1 MEAVFAKL
9 VSISIVAN
17 WLILAVILLRV
28 LLKEAPRWITCILWA
43 LVAVRLVFPF
53 SIESPVSLIPET
65 TSVIQEAVDTNL
77 IHPEVVPSDTAVFPA
92 QEENSNP
99 YIGSKPSV
107 SIIPFVWYFGVS
119 LMLCYLV
126 FSYFK
131 MLWLVREA
139 VPEREKIWVCD
150 AVTTPFILGI
160 IRPKIYLPSGLLE
173 PNREYV
179 IAHEQSHL
187 RCKDHWWK
195 PMAFVLLSVFWF
207 DPLMWIAY
215 TLVCRDI
222 EFACDER
229 VVHHYGLPEK
239 KAYSEALLECSSN
252 RKLVLACPVAF
263 GETAV
268 IQRVRNVL
276 NYKRPRFWVILICI
290 IVIVVT
296 AIGFLTVP
304 AKKDTSDP
312 VYKHYLSMNQKTEII
327 NRSNGNASTYS
338 TVTVKFLK
346 TSGPSVVHLELWY
359 QTESDT
365 SWVEGAPIAL
375 DVAGSA
381 SFVIPANCDSYAIM
395 ATGVE
400 GKNGDASFL
409 ISEPAPKLTDKKED
423 GYSTVHADKTVE
435 TPSSADETGEE
446 NLVPLDAWDRYP
458 DGIQI
463 EPYVGQT
470 FTAHVMIVRDPS
482 KVYLAASSNPLSM
495 DTPGTRMD
503 ETMEREKAIAAVNA
517 GPFFDDGTA
526 SRAVGSVPSGLAL
539 SEDAVIWND
548 QQISEYGFVGFNKDN
563 ILIVASSMTETE
575 AKEQGVRDGCSSGP
589 VLMINGEPNMEVY
602 NENSGYNPRTAVG
615 QRSDGAV
622 VFICADG
629 RNPDS
634 LGATYADI
642 IDILTEYGAVNACAL
657 NGGSSSAMLYRDAD
671 GRYSEKEAIQILN
684 RNGSSS
690 IRRMPTFWMVKSAG

>member
-28 LLKEAPRWITCILWA
+28 LLKKAPRWITCILWV

-77 IHPEVVPSDTAVFPA
+77 IHPEVVPSDTAEFTA
-92 QEENSNP
+92 QEENDNT
-99 YIGSKPSV
+99 YISSKSSV
-107 SIIPFVWYFGVS
+107 SIIPFVWCFGVS

-160 IRPKIYLPSGLLE
+160 IRPKIYLPSGLQE

-207 DPLMWIAY
+207 NPLMWIAY

-239 KAYSEALLECSSN
+239 KAYSEALLECSNN

-276 NYKRPRFWVILICI
+276 NYKRPRFWIILISI
-290 IVIVVT
+290 IVIIIT

-304 AKKDTSDP
+304 AKKDASDP
-312 VYKHYLSMNQKTEII
+312 V
-327 NRSNGNASTYS
+327 S
-338 TVTVKFLK
+338 TVPVQDEVRVAESLKDAIEPVDTV
-346 TSGPSVVHLELWY
+346 
-359 QTESDT
+359 
-365 SWVEGAPIAL
+365 PIQ
-375 DVAGSA
+375 
-381 SFVIPANCDSYAIM
+381 
-395 ATGVE
+395 
-400 GKNGDASFL
+400 
-409 ISEPAPKLTDKKED
+409 
-423 GYSTVHADKTVE
+423 
-435 TPSSADETGEE
+435 DEVPPTMLPEAQKIDWE
-446 NLVPLDAWDRYP
+446 NYP
-458 DGIQI
+458 DGIRI
-463 EPYVGQT
+463 EPYTGEN
-470 FTAHVMIVRDPS
+470 FTAHVMVVRDPS

-495 DTPGTRMD
+495 DTPGVPMD
-503 ETMEREKAIAAVNA
+503 EAMEREQAIAAANA
-517 GPFFDDGTA
+517 GPFFDDGT
-526 SRAVGSVPSGLAL
+526 SSQSVGSVPIGLVLSGN
-539 SEDAVIWND
+539 AVIWND
-548 QQISEYGFVGFNKDN
+548 QQISEYGFVGFNNDN

-575 AKEQGVRDGCSSGP
+575 AKEQGIRDGCSSGP
-589 VLMINGEPNMEVY
+589 VLMINGEPNMEIY
-602 NENSGYNPRTAVG
+602 NGNSGYRPRTAVG

-634 LGATYADI
+634 LGATYADM

-657 NGGSSSAMLYRDAD
+657 DDGSASNMLYRDAD
-671 GRYSEKEAIQILN
+671 GRYGEKGAMQMLN
-684 RNGSSS
+684 RYPVGATSL
-690 IRRMPTFWMVKSAG
+690 RRMPTFWMVKPTGQ

>member
-28 LLKEAPRWITCILWA
+28 LLKKAPRWITCILWV

-77 IHPEVVPSDTAVFPA
+77 IHPEVVPSDTAEFTA
-92 QEENSNP
+92 QEENDNT
-99 YIGSKPSV
+99 YISSKSSV
-107 SIIPFVWYFGVS
+107 SIIPFVWCFGVS

-160 IRPKIYLPSGLLE
+160 IRPKIYLPSGLQE

-207 DPLMWIAY
+207 NPLMWIAY

-239 KAYSEALLECSSN
+239 KAYSEALLECSNN

-276 NYKRPRFWVILICI
+276 NYKRPRFWIILISI
-290 IVIVVT
+290 IVIIIT

-304 AKKDTSDP
+304 AKKDASDP
-312 VYKHYLSMNQKTEII
+312 V
-327 NRSNGNASTYS
+327 S
-338 TVTVKFLK
+338 TVPVQDEVRVAESLKDAIEPVDTV
-346 TSGPSVVHLELWY
+346 
-359 QTESDT
+359 
-365 SWVEGAPIAL
+365 PIQ
-375 DVAGSA
+375 
-381 SFVIPANCDSYAIM
+381 
-395 ATGVE
+395 
-400 GKNGDASFL
+400 
-409 ISEPAPKLTDKKED
+409 
-423 GYSTVHADKTVE
+423 
-435 TPSSADETGEE
+435 DEVPPTMLPEAQKIDWE
-446 NLVPLDAWDRYP
+446 NYP
-458 DGIQI
+458 DGIRI
-463 EPYVGQT
+463 EPYTGEN
-470 FTAHVMIVRDPS
+470 FTAHVMVVRDPS

-495 DTPGTRMD
+495 DTPGVPMD
-503 ETMEREKAIAAVNA
+503 EAMEREQAIAAANA
-517 GPFFDDGTA
+517 GPFFDDGT
-526 SRAVGSVPSGLAL
+526 SSQSVGSVPIGLVLSGN
-539 SEDAVIWND
+539 AVIWND
-548 QQISEYGFVGFNKDN
+548 QQISEYGFVGFNNDN

-575 AKEQGVRDGCSSGP
+575 AKEQGIRDGCSSGP
-589 VLMINGEPNMEVY
+589 VLMINGEPNMEIY
-602 NENSGYNPRTAVG
+602 NGNSGYRPRTAVG

-634 LGATYADI
+634 LGATYADM

-657 NGGSSSAMLYRDAD
+657 NDGSASNMLYRDAD
-671 GRYSEKEAIQILN
+671 GRYGEKGAMQMLN
-684 RNGSSS
+684 RYPVGATSL
-690 IRRMPTFWMVKSAG
+690 RRMPTFWMVKPTGQ

>member
-28 LLKEAPRWITCILWA
+28 LLKKAPRWITCILWA

-77 IHPEVVPSDTAVFPA
+77 IHPEVAPSDTAEFTT
-92 QEENSNP
+92 QEENSNT
-99 YIGSKPSV
+99 YISSKPSV
-107 SIIPFVWYFGVS
+107 SIIPIIWCFGVS

-139 VPEREKIWVCD
+139 VPERENIWVCD

-160 IRPKIYLPSGLLE
+160 IRLKIYLPSGLLE

-207 DPLMWIAY
+207 NPLMWIAY

-239 KAYSEALLECSSN
+239 KAYSEALLTCSSN

-312 VYKHYLSMNQKTEII
+312 VGTIPVQDEV
-327 NRSNGNASTYS
+327 R
-338 TVTVKFLK
+338 V
-346 TSGPSVVHLELWY
+346 
-359 QTESDT
+359 TESSKDAIEPVDT
-365 SWVEGAPIAL
+365 VP
-375 DVAGSA
+375 VQ
-381 SFVIPANCDSYAIM
+381 
-395 ATGVE
+395 
-400 GKNGDASFL
+400 
-409 ISEPAPKLTDKKED
+409 
-423 GYSTVHADKTVE
+423 
-435 TPSSADETGEE
+435 DEVNPTILPEAQQIDWE
-446 NLVPLDAWDRYP
+446 NYP
-458 DGIQI
+458 DGIRI
-463 EPYVGQT
+463 EPYTGET

-495 DTPGTRMD
+495 DTPGARMD
-503 ETMEREKAIAAVNA
+503 EAMERENAIAAVNA

-526 SRAVGSVPSGLAL
+526 SQAVGSVPSGLAL

-575 AKEQGVRDGCSSGP
+575 AKEQGIRDGCSSGP

-602 NENSGYNPRTAVG
+602 NGNSGYNPRTAVG
-615 QRSDGAV
+615 QRADGAV
-622 VFICADG
+622 VFVCADG

-634 LGATYADI
+634 LGATYADM
-642 IDILTEYGAVNACAL
+642 IDILTEYGTVNACAL

-671 GRYSEKEAIQILN
+671 GRYGEKGAVQMIN
-684 RNGSSS
+684 RYPLAQSSL
-690 IRRMPTFWMVKSAG
+690 RRMPTFWMVKPAG

>member
-1 MEAVFAKL
+1 MAAVFAKL

-28 LLKEAPRWITCILWA
+28 LLKKAPRWITCILWV

-77 IHPEVVPSDTAVFPA
+77 IHPEVVPSDTAEFTA
-92 QEENSNP
+92 QEENDNT
-99 YIGSKPSV
+99 YISSKSSV
-107 SIIPFVWYFGVS
+107 SIIPFVWCFGVS

-160 IRPKIYLPSGLLE
+160 IRPKIYLPSGLQE

-207 DPLMWIAY
+207 NPLMWIAY

-239 KAYSEALLECSSN
+239 KAYSEALLECSNN

-276 NYKRPRFWVILICI
+276 NYKRPRFWIILISI
-290 IVIVVT
+290 IVIIIT

-304 AKKDTSDP
+304 AKKDASDP
-312 VYKHYLSMNQKTEII
+312 V
-327 NRSNGNASTYS
+327 S
-338 TVTVKFLK
+338 TVPVQDEVRVAESLKDAIEPVDTV
-346 TSGPSVVHLELWY
+346 
-359 QTESDT
+359 
-365 SWVEGAPIAL
+365 PIQ
-375 DVAGSA
+375 
-381 SFVIPANCDSYAIM
+381 
-395 ATGVE
+395 
-400 GKNGDASFL
+400 
-409 ISEPAPKLTDKKED
+409 
-423 GYSTVHADKTVE
+423 
-435 TPSSADETGEE
+435 DEVPPTMLPEAQKIDWE
-446 NLVPLDAWDRYP
+446 NYP
-458 DGIQI
+458 DGIRI
-463 EPYVGQT
+463 EPYTGEN
-470 FTAHVMIVRDPS
+470 FTAHVMVVRDPS

-495 DTPGTRMD
+495 DAPGVPMD
-503 ETMEREKAIAAVNA
+503 EAMEREQAIAAANA
-517 GPFFDDGTA
+517 GPFFDDGT
-526 SRAVGSVPSGLAL
+526 SSQSVGSVPIGLVLSGN
-539 SEDAVIWND
+539 AVIWND
-548 QQISEYGFVGFNKDN
+548 QQISEYGFVGFNNDN

-575 AKEQGVRDGCSSGP
+575 AKEQGIRDGCSSGP

-602 NENSGYNPRTAVG
+602 NGNSGYNPRTAVG
-615 QRSDGAV
+615 QRADGAV
-622 VFICADG
+622 VFVCADG

-634 LGATYADI
+634 LGATYADM

-671 GRYSEKEAIQILN
+671 GRYGEKGAVQMIN
-684 RNGSSS
+684 RYPLAQSS
-690 IRRMPTFWMVKSAG
+690 IRRMPTFWMVKPAG

>member
-28 LLKEAPRWITCILWA
+28 LLKKAPRWITCILWA

-77 IHPEVVPSDTAVFPA
+77 IRPEVPPSDTAEFTS
-92 QEENSNP
+92 QEENSNT
-99 YIGSKPSV
+99 YISSKPTV
-107 SIIPFVWYFGVS
+107 SILPLIWCLGVC

-126 FSYFK
+126 FSYLK
-131 MLWLVREA
+131 MLWLVKEA
-139 VPEREKIWVCD
+139 VPERERIWVCD

-195 PMAFVLLSVFWF
+195 PISFVLLSVFWF

-215 TLVCRDI
+215 TMVCRDI

-229 VVHHYGLPEK
+229 VVQHYGLPEK

-312 VYKHYLSMNQKTEII
+312 VGTIPVQDEV
-327 NRSNGNASTYS
+327 R
-338 TVTVKFLK
+338 V
-346 TSGPSVVHLELWY
+346 
-359 QTESDT
+359 TESSKDAIEPVDT
-365 SWVEGAPIAL
+365 VPVQDEVNSTILPEAQQINWEDYP
-375 DVAGSA
+375 
-381 SFVIPANCDSYAIM
+381 DSIRIESY
-395 ATGVE
+395 
-400 GKNGDASFL
+400 
-409 ISEPAPKLTDKKED
+409 
-423 GYSTVHADKTVE
+423 
-435 TPSSADETGEE
+435 TGE
-446 NLVPLDAWDRYP
+446 
-458 DGIQI
+458 
-463 EPYVGQT
+463 T

-495 DTPGTRMD
+495 DTPGARMD
-503 ETMEREKAIAAVNA
+503 EAMERENAIAAVNA

-526 SRAVGSVPSGLAL
+526 SQAVGSVPSGLAL
-539 SEDAVIWND
+539 SEDAIIWND
-548 QQISEYGFVGFNKDN
+548 QQISEYGFVGFNNDN

-575 AKEQGVRDGCSSGP
+575 AKEQGIRDGCSSGP
-589 VLMINGEPNMEVY
+589 VLMINGKPNMEVY
-602 NENSGYNPRTAVG
+602 NGNSGYNPRTAVG
-615 QRSDGAV
+615 QRADGAV
-622 VFICADG
+622 VFVCADG

-634 LGATYADI
+634 LGATYADM
-642 IDILTEYGAVNACAL
+642 IDVLTEYGAVNACAL
-657 NGGSSSAMLYRDAD
+657 NGGSSSVMLYRDAD
-671 GRYSEKEAIQILN
+671 GRYGEKGAVQMIN
-684 RNGSSS
+684 RYPLAQSSL
-690 IRRMPTFWMVKSAG
+690 RRMPTFWMVKPAG

>member
-1 MEAVFAKL
+1 MAAVFAKL
-9 VSISIVAN
+9 VSISIVSN

-28 LLKEAPRWITCILWA
+28 LLKKAPRWIICILWA

-77 IHPEVVPSDTAVFPA
+77 IHPEVVPSDTAEFTT
-92 QEENSNP
+92 QEGNSNT

-107 SIIPFVWYFGVS
+107 SIIPFVWCFGVS
-119 LMLCYLV
+119 LMLSYLV

-195 PMAFVLLSVFWF
+195 PMSFVLLSVFWF
-207 DPLMWIAY
+207 NPLMWIAY
-215 TLVCRDI
+215 ALVCRDI

-229 VVHHYGLPEK
+229 VVHHYGLLEK
-239 KAYSEALLECSSN
+239 KAYSEALLECSRN

-304 AKKDTSDP
+304 AKKDASDP
-312 VYKHYLSMNQKTEII
+312 V
-327 NRSNGNASTYS
+327 S
-338 TVTVKFLK
+338 TVPVQDEVRVAESLKDAIEPVDTV
-346 TSGPSVVHLELWY
+346 
-359 QTESDT
+359 
-365 SWVEGAPIAL
+365 PIQ
-375 DVAGSA
+375 
-381 SFVIPANCDSYAIM
+381 
-395 ATGVE
+395 
-400 GKNGDASFL
+400 
-409 ISEPAPKLTDKKED
+409 
-423 GYSTVHADKTVE
+423 
-435 TPSSADETGEE
+435 DEVPPTMLPEAQKIDWE
-446 NLVPLDAWDRYP
+446 NYP
-458 DGIQI
+458 DGIRI
-463 EPYVGQT
+463 EPYTGEN
-470 FTAHVMIVRDPS
+470 FTAHVMVVRDPS

-495 DTPGTRMD
+495 DTPGVPMD
-503 ETMEREKAIAAVNA
+503 EAMEREQAIAAANA
-517 GPFFDDGTA
+517 GPFFDDGT
-526 SRAVGSVPSGLAL
+526 SSQSVGSVPIGLVLSGN
-539 SEDAVIWND
+539 AVIWND
-548 QQISEYGFVGFNKDN
+548 QQISEYGFVGFNNDN

-575 AKEQGVRDGCSSGP
+575 AKEQGIRDGCSSGP
-589 VLMINGEPNMEVY
+589 VLMINGEPNMEIY
-602 NENSGYNPRTAVG
+602 NGNSGYRPRTAVG

-634 LGATYADI
+634 LGATYADM

-657 NGGSSSAMLYRDAD
+657 NDGSASNMLYRDAD
-671 GRYSEKEAIQILN
+671 GRYGEKGAMQMLN
-684 RNGSSS
+684 RYPVSTTSL
-690 IRRMPTFWMVKSAG
+690 RRMPTFWMVKPTGQ

>member
-17 WLILAVILLRV
+17 WMILAVILLRV
-28 LLKEAPRWITCILWA
+28 LLKKTPRWITCILWA

-77 IHPEVVPSDTAVFPA
+77 IHPEVAPSDIAEFTT
-92 QEENSNP
+92 QEENSNT

-107 SIIPFVWYFGVS
+107 SIIPLIWCFGVS

-131 MLWLVREA
+131 MLWLVKEA
-139 VPEREKIWVCD
+139 VPERERIWVCD

-187 RCKDHWWK
+187 RFKDHWWK
-195 PMAFVLLSVFWF
+195 PMSFVLLSVFWF

-215 TLVCRDI
+215 GLVCRDI

-239 KAYSEALLECSSN
+239 KAYSEALLACSSN

-276 NYKRPRFWVILICI
+276 NYKQPRFWVILICI

-304 AKKDTSDP
+304 AKKDASDP
-312 VYKHYLSMNQKTEII
+312 TGTVPVQDEVRVAESLKDAIEPVDTVPVQDEVNPTILQEAQQI
-327 NRSNGNASTYS
+327 NW
-338 TVTVKFLK
+338 
-346 TSGPSVVHLELWY
+346 E
-359 QTESDT
+359 
-365 SWVEGAPIAL
+365 
-375 DVAGSA
+375 
-381 SFVIPANCDSYAIM
+381 DS
-395 ATGVE
+395 
-400 GKNGDASFL
+400 
-409 ISEPAPKLTDKKED
+409 
-423 GYSTVHADKTVE
+423 
-435 TPSSADETGEE
+435 
-446 NLVPLDAWDRYP
+446 P
-458 DGIQI
+458 DGIWI
-463 EPYVGQT
+463 ESYTGQT

-495 DTPGTRMD
+495 DTPGDRMD
-503 ETMEREKAIAAVNA
+503 EAMECENAIAAVNA

-526 SRAVGSVPSGLAL
+526 SQAVGSVPSGLAL
-539 SEDAVIWND
+539 SEYAVIWND

-575 AKEQGVRDGCSSGP
+575 AKEQGIRDGCSSGP

-602 NENSGYNPRTAVG
+602 NGNSGYNPRTAVG
-615 QRSDGAV
+615 QRADGTV

-634 LGATYADI
+634 LGATYADM

-671 GRYSEKEAIQILN
+671 GRYGEKGAVQMIN
-684 RNGSSS
+684 RYSLAQSS
-690 IRRMPTFWMVKSAG
+690 IRRMPTFWMVKPAG

>member
-1 MEAVFAKL
+1 MAAVFAKL

-28 LLKEAPRWITCILWA
+28 LLKKAPRWITCILWV

-77 IHPEVVPSDTAVFPA
+77 IHPEVVPSDTAEFTA
-92 QEENSNP
+92 QEENDNT
-99 YIGSKPSV
+99 YISSKSSV
-107 SIIPFVWYFGVS
+107 SIIPFVWCFGVS

-160 IRPKIYLPSGLLE
+160 IRPKIYLPSGLQE

-207 DPLMWIAY
+207 NPLMWIAY

-239 KAYSEALLECSSN
+239 KAYSEALLECSNN

-276 NYKRPRFWVILICI
+276 NYKRPRFWIILISI
-290 IVIVVT
+290 IVIIIT

-304 AKKDTSDP
+304 AKKDASDP
-312 VYKHYLSMNQKTEII
+312 V
-327 NRSNGNASTYS
+327 S
-338 TVTVKFLK
+338 TVPVQDEVRVAESLKDAIEPVDTV
-346 TSGPSVVHLELWY
+346 
-359 QTESDT
+359 
-365 SWVEGAPIAL
+365 PIQ
-375 DVAGSA
+375 
-381 SFVIPANCDSYAIM
+381 
-395 ATGVE
+395 
-400 GKNGDASFL
+400 
-409 ISEPAPKLTDKKED
+409 
-423 GYSTVHADKTVE
+423 
-435 TPSSADETGEE
+435 DEVPPTMLPEAQKIDWE
-446 NLVPLDAWDRYP
+446 NYP
-458 DGIQI
+458 DGIRI
-463 EPYVGQT
+463 EPYTGEN
-470 FTAHVMIVRDPS
+470 FTAHVMVVRDPS

-495 DTPGTRMD
+495 DTPGVPMD
-503 ETMEREKAIAAVNA
+503 EAMEREQAIAAANA
-517 GPFFDDGTA
+517 GPFFDDGT
-526 SRAVGSVPSGLAL
+526 SSQSVGSVPIGLVLSGN
-539 SEDAVIWND
+539 AVIWND
-548 QQISEYGFVGFNKDN
+548 QQISEYGFVGFNNDN
-563 ILIVASSMTETE
+563 ILIVASSITEEE
-575 AKEQGVRDGCSSGP
+575 AKEQEIRDGCSSGP
-589 VLMINGEPNMEVY
+589 VLMINGEPNMEIY
-602 NENSGYNPRTAVG
+602 NGNSGYRPRTAVG

-634 LGATYADI
+634 LGATHADM

-657 NGGSSSAMLYRDAD
+657 NDGSASNMLYRDAD
-671 GRYSEKEAIQILN
+671 GRYGEKGAMQMLN
-684 RNGSSS
+684 RYPVGATSL
-690 IRRMPTFWMVKSAG
+690 RRMPTFWMVKPTGQ

>member
-1 MEAVFAKL
+1 MNMAAVFAKL

-28 LLKEAPRWITCILWA
+28 LLKKAPRWITCILWV

-77 IHPEVVPSDTAVFPA
+77 IHPEVVPSDTAEFTA
-92 QEENSNP
+92 QEENDNT
-99 YIGSKPSV
+99 YISSKSSV
-107 SIIPFVWYFGVS
+107 SIIPFVWCFGVS

-160 IRPKIYLPSGLLE
+160 IRPKIYLPSGLQE

-195 PMAFVLLSVFWF
+195 PMAFVFLSVFWF
-207 DPLMWIAY
+207 NPLMWIAY

-239 KAYSEALLECSSN
+239 KAYSEALLECSNN

-276 NYKRPRFWVILICI
+276 NYKRPRFWIILISI
-290 IVIVVT
+290 IVIIIT

-304 AKKDTSDP
+304 AKKDASDP
-312 VYKHYLSMNQKTEII
+312 V
-327 NRSNGNASTYS
+327 S
-338 TVTVKFLK
+338 TVPVQDEVRVAESLKDAIEPVDTV
-346 TSGPSVVHLELWY
+346 
-359 QTESDT
+359 
-365 SWVEGAPIAL
+365 PIQ
-375 DVAGSA
+375 
-381 SFVIPANCDSYAIM
+381 
-395 ATGVE
+395 
-400 GKNGDASFL
+400 
-409 ISEPAPKLTDKKED
+409 
-423 GYSTVHADKTVE
+423 
-435 TPSSADETGEE
+435 DEVPPTMLPEAQKIDWE
-446 NLVPLDAWDRYP
+446 NYP
-458 DGIQI
+458 DGIRI
-463 EPYVGQT
+463 EPYTGEN
-470 FTAHVMIVRDPS
+470 FTAHVMVVRDPS

-495 DTPGTRMD
+495 DTPGVPMD
-503 ETMEREKAIAAVNA
+503 EAMEREQAIAAANA
-517 GPFFDDGTA
+517 GPFFDDGT
-526 SRAVGSVPSGLAL
+526 SSQSVGSVPIGLVLSGN
-539 SEDAVIWND
+539 AVIWND
-548 QQISEYGFVGFNKDN
+548 QQISEYGFVGFNNDN

-575 AKEQGVRDGCSSGP
+575 AKEQGIRDGCSSGP
-589 VLMINGEPNMEVY
+589 VLMINGEPNMEIY
-602 NENSGYNPRTAVG
+602 NGNSGYRPRTAVG

-634 LGATYADI
+634 LGATYADM

-657 NGGSSSAMLYRDAD
+657 NDGSASNMLYRDAD
-671 GRYSEKEAIQILN
+671 GRYGEKGAMQMLN
-684 RNGSSS
+684 RYPVGATSL
-690 IRRMPTFWMVKSAG
+690 RRMPTFWMVKPTGQ

>member
-1 MEAVFAKL
+1 MAAVFAKL

-28 LLKEAPRWITCILWA
+28 LLKKAPRWITCILWV

-77 IHPEVVPSDTAVFPA
+77 IHPEVVPSDTAEFTA
-92 QEENSNP
+92 QEENDNT
-99 YIGSKPSV
+99 YISSKSSV
-107 SIIPFVWYFGVS
+107 SIIPFVWCFGVS

-160 IRPKIYLPSGLLE
+160 IRPKIYLPSGLQE

-207 DPLMWIAY
+207 NPLMWIAY

-239 KAYSEALLECSSN
+239 KAYSEALLECSNN

-268 IQRVRNVL
+268 IQRVRNVM
-276 NYKRPRFWVILICI
+276 NYKRPRFWIILISI
-290 IVIVVT
+290 IVIIIT

-304 AKKDTSDP
+304 AKKDASDP
-312 VYKHYLSMNQKTEII
+312 V
-327 NRSNGNASTYS
+327 S
-338 TVTVKFLK
+338 TVPVQDEVRVAESLKDAIEPVDTV
-346 TSGPSVVHLELWY
+346 
-359 QTESDT
+359 
-365 SWVEGAPIAL
+365 PIQ
-375 DVAGSA
+375 
-381 SFVIPANCDSYAIM
+381 
-395 ATGVE
+395 
-400 GKNGDASFL
+400 
-409 ISEPAPKLTDKKED
+409 
-423 GYSTVHADKTVE
+423 
-435 TPSSADETGEE
+435 DEVPPTMLPEAQKIDWE
-446 NLVPLDAWDRYP
+446 NYP
-458 DGIQI
+458 DGIRI
-463 EPYVGQT
+463 EPYTGEN
-470 FTAHVMIVRDPS
+470 FTAHVMVVRDPS

-495 DTPGTRMD
+495 DTPGVPMD
-503 ETMEREKAIAAVNA
+503 EAMEREQAIAAANA
-517 GPFFDDGTA
+517 GPFFDDGT
-526 SRAVGSVPSGLAL
+526 SSQSVGSVPIGLVLSGN
-539 SEDAVIWND
+539 AVIWND
-548 QQISEYGFVGFNKDN
+548 QQISEYGFVGFNNDN
-563 ILIVASSMTETE
+563 ILIVASSITEEE
-575 AKEQGVRDGCSSGP
+575 AKEQEIRDGCSSGP
-589 VLMINGEPNMEVY
+589 VLMINGEPNMEIY
-602 NENSGYNPRTAVG
+602 NGNSGYRPRTAVG

-634 LGATYADI
+634 LGATHADM

-657 NGGSSSAMLYRDAD
+657 NDGSASNMLYRDAD
-671 GRYSEKEAIQILN
+671 GRYGEKGAMQMLN
-684 RNGSSS
+684 RYPVGATSL
-690 IRRMPTFWMVKSAG
+690 RRMPTFWMVKPTGQ

>member
-1 MEAVFAKL
+1 MAAVFAKL

-28 LLKEAPRWITCILWA
+28 LLKKAPRWITCILWV

-77 IHPEVVPSDTAVFPA
+77 IHPEVVPSDTAEFTA
-92 QEENSNP
+92 QEENDNT
-99 YIGSKPSV
+99 YISSKSSV
-107 SIIPFVWYFGVS
+107 SIIPFVWCFGVS

-160 IRPKIYLPSGLLE
+160 IRPRIYLPSGLLE

-207 DPLMWIAY
+207 NPLMWIAY
-215 TLVCRDI
+215 ALVCRDI

-239 KAYSEALLECSSN
+239 KAYSEALLECSRN

-290 IVIVVT
+290 IVIIIT

-304 AKKDTSDP
+304 AKKDASDP
-312 VYKHYLSMNQKTEII
+312 V
-327 NRSNGNASTYS
+327 S
-338 TVTVKFLK
+338 TVPVQDEVRVAESLK
-346 TSGPSVVHLELWY
+346 DAIEPVDMV
-359 QTESDT
+359 
-365 SWVEGAPIAL
+365 PIQ
-375 DVAGSA
+375 
-381 SFVIPANCDSYAIM
+381 
-395 ATGVE
+395 
-400 GKNGDASFL
+400 
-409 ISEPAPKLTDKKED
+409 
-423 GYSTVHADKTVE
+423 
-435 TPSSADETGEE
+435 DEVPPTMLPEAQKIDWE
-446 NLVPLDAWDRYP
+446 NYP
-458 DGIQI
+458 DGIRI
-463 EPYVGQT
+463 EPYSGEN
-470 FTAHVMIVRDPS
+470 FTAHVMVVRDPS

-495 DTPGTRMD
+495 DTPGVPMD
-503 ETMEREKAIAAVNA
+503 EAMEREQAIAAANA
-517 GPFFDDGTA
+517 GPFFDDGT
-526 SRAVGSVPSGLAL
+526 SSQSVGSVPIGLVLSGN
-539 SEDAVIWND
+539 AVIWND
-548 QQISEYGFVGFNKDN
+548 QQISEYGFVGFNNDN

-575 AKEQGVRDGCSSGP
+575 AKEQGIRDGCSSGP
-589 VLMINGEPNMEVY
+589 VLMINGEPNMEIY
-602 NENSGYNPRTAVG
+602 NGNSGYRPRTAVG

-634 LGATYADI
+634 LGATYADM

-671 GRYSEKEAIQILN
+671 GRYGEKGAVQMIN
-684 RNGSSS
+684 RYPLAQSSL
-690 IRRMPTFWMVKSAG
+690 RRMPTFWMVKPAG

>member
-1 MEAVFAKL
+1 MAAVFAKL

-28 LLKEAPRWITCILWA
+28 LLKKAPRWITCILWV

-77 IHPEVVPSDTAVFPA
+77 IHPEVVPSDTAEFTA
-92 QEENSNP
+92 QEENDNT
-99 YIGSKPSV
+99 YISSKSSV
-107 SIIPFVWYFGVS
+107 SIIPFVWCFGVS

-160 IRPKIYLPSGLLE
+160 IRPKIYLPSGLQE

-207 DPLMWIAY
+207 NPLMWIAY

-239 KAYSEALLECSSN
+239 KAYSEALLECSNN

-276 NYKRPRFWVILICI
+276 NYKRPRFWIILISI
-290 IVIVVT
+290 IVIIIT

-304 AKKDTSDP
+304 AKKDASDP
-312 VYKHYLSMNQKTEII
+312 V
-327 NRSNGNASTYS
+327 S
-338 TVTVKFLK
+338 TVPVQDEVRVAESLKDAIEPVDTV
-346 TSGPSVVHLELWY
+346 
-359 QTESDT
+359 
-365 SWVEGAPIAL
+365 PIQ
-375 DVAGSA
+375 
-381 SFVIPANCDSYAIM
+381 
-395 ATGVE
+395 
-400 GKNGDASFL
+400 
-409 ISEPAPKLTDKKED
+409 
-423 GYSTVHADKTVE
+423 
-435 TPSSADETGEE
+435 DEVPPTMLPEAQKIDWE
-446 NLVPLDAWDRYP
+446 NYP
-458 DGIQI
+458 DGIRI
-463 EPYVGQT
+463 EPYTGEN
-470 FTAHVMIVRDPS
+470 FTAHVMVVRDPS

-495 DTPGTRMD
+495 DTPGVPMD
-503 ETMEREKAIAAVNA
+503 EAMEREQAIAAANA
-517 GPFFDDGTA
+517 GPFFDDGT
-526 SRAVGSVPSGLAL
+526 SSQSVGSVPIGLVLSGN
-539 SEDAVIWND
+539 AVIWDD
-548 QQISEYGFVGFNKDN
+548 QQISEYGFVGFNNDN

-575 AKEQGVRDGCSSGP
+575 AKEQGIRDGCSSGP
-589 VLMINGEPNMEVY
+589 VLMINGEPNMEIY
-602 NENSGYNPRTAVG
+602 NGNSGYRPRTAVG

-634 LGATYADI
+634 LGATYADM

-657 NGGSSSAMLYRDAD
+657 NDGSASNMLYRDAD
-671 GRYSEKEAIQILN
+671 GRYGEKGAMQMLN
-684 RNGSSS
+684 RYPVGATSL
-690 IRRMPTFWMVKSAG
+690 RRMPTFWMVKPTGQ

>member
-1 MEAVFAKL
+1 MAAVFAKL
-9 VSISIVAN
+9 VSISIVSN

-28 LLKEAPRWITCILWA
+28 LLKKAPRWITCILWA

-77 IHPEVVPSDTAVFPA
+77 IHPEVVPSDTAEFTT
-92 QEENSNP
+92 QEENSNT

-107 SIIPFVWYFGVS
+107 SIIPLIWCFGVS

-131 MLWLVREA
+131 MLWLVKEA
-139 VPEREKIWVCD
+139 VPERERIWVCD

-187 RCKDHWWK
+187 HCKDHWWK

-304 AKKDTSDP
+304 AKKDASDL
-312 VYKHYLSMNQKTEII
+312 V
-327 NRSNGNASTYS
+327 S
-338 TVTVKFLK
+338 TVPVQDEVRVADSLKDAIEPVDTV
-346 TSGPSVVHLELWY
+346 
-359 QTESDT
+359 
-365 SWVEGAPIAL
+365 PIQ
-375 DVAGSA
+375 
-381 SFVIPANCDSYAIM
+381 
-395 ATGVE
+395 
-400 GKNGDASFL
+400 
-409 ISEPAPKLTDKKED
+409 
-423 GYSTVHADKTVE
+423 
-435 TPSSADETGEE
+435 DE
-446 NLVPLDAWDRYP
+446 VPPTMLPEAQQIDWDNYP
-458 DGIQI
+458 DGIRI
-463 EPYVGQT
+463 EPYTGET

-495 DTPGTRMD
+495 NTPGARMD
-503 ETMEREKAIAAVNA
+503 EVMEREHAIAAVNA

-526 SRAVGSVPSGLAL
+526 SQAVGSVPSGLAL
-539 SEDAVIWND
+539 SEDAIIWND
-548 QQISEYGFVGFNKDN
+548 QQISEYGFRSAR
-563 ILIVASSMTETE
+563 LSSP
-575 AKEQGVRDGCSSGP
+575 AR
-589 VLMINGEPNMEVY
+589 
-602 NENSGYNPRTAVG
+602 
-615 QRSDGAV
+615 
-622 VFICADG
+622 
-629 RNPDS
+629 
-634 LGATYADI
+634 
-642 IDILTEYGAVNACAL
+642 
-657 NGGSSSAMLYRDAD
+657 
-671 GRYSEKEAIQILN
+671 SEKQL
-684 RNGSSS
+684 
-690 IRRMPTFWMVKSAG
+690 F